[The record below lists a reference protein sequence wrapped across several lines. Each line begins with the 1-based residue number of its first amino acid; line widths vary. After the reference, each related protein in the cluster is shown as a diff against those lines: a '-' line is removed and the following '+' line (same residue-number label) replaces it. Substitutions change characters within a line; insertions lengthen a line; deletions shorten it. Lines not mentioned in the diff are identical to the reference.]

1 MLPIFGITNLRETFF
16 SGPAHFCLME
26 IRDADSLI
34 RGRARR
40 ADAISMVKAGISAVL
55 PENVVRNA
63 VRLEGHT
70 LSVQGRTYDLQAY
83 RHIYVAGGGK
93 AAATMAAELERLLG
107 SHITAGI
114 VNDRYG
120 TKSTVS
126 KIRVNQAGHPLPTE
140 DGRRGVG
147 EMLEMLSLAGKDDL
161 VIVLISGGG
170 SALLPCPAQGISL
183 EDKVRLTDLLLKS
196 GATIAEI
203 NCVRK
208 HSSCIK
214 GGQLVRYANGA
225 TVVSLI
231 VSDVVGD
238 DPGSIAS
245 GPTAPDGTTYAD
257 ALSILEKYQLKDRA
271 PQDIMR
277 HLEAGLHGDVPETLK
292 PGDPAFDR
300 AYNAVIAS
308 NIVALKATAA
318 EAQRLGYRP
327 IILGSHIKGES
338 REVGLVHAC
347 VGKECLSSGNPATV
361 PAAIISGGE
370 TTVTVRGPGKGG
382 RNQEFVLGFLR
393 DYRAGMTVISTD
405 TDGIDGA
412 TDACGAIADE
422 TTLPEAAALGQSVQ
436 SALDGNA
443 SYDFFKA
450 LGDLIF
456 TGPTGT
462 NVSDLRIV
470 LVYNQ

>member
-1 MLPIFGITNLRETFF
+1 
-16 SGPAHFCLME
+16 
-26 IRDADSLI
+26 
-34 RGRARR
+34 
-40 ADAISMVKAGISAVL
+40 MVKAGISAVL

-63 VRLEGHT
+63 VGLDGHT
-70 LSVQGRTYDLQAY
+70 LSVHGREYDLRAY

-93 AAATMAAELERLLG
+93 AAATMAAEPERLLG
-107 SHITAGI
+107 GRITAGI

-120 TKSTVS
+120 TKPVMG
-126 KIRVNQAGHPLPTE
+126 KIRVNQAGHPLPTG
-140 DGRRGVG
+140 DGKRGVE
-147 EMLEMLSLAGKDDL
+147 EMLEMLSHAEKDDL

-170 SALLPCPAQGISL
+170 SALLPCPAPGISL

-214 GGQLVRYANGA
+214 GGQLLRYVDGANVL
-225 TVVSLI
+225 TLI

-257 ALSILEKYQLKDRA
+257 ALAILEKYRLKEKA
-271 PQDIMR
+271 PRDIVR
-277 HLEAGLHGDVPETLK
+277 HLEAGLRGEVPETLK

-300 AYNAVIAS
+300 VYNVVIAS
-308 NIVALKATAA
+308 NIVALKAAAA
-318 EAQRLGYRP
+318 EALRLGYHP
-327 IILGSHIKGES
+327 LILGSHVKGES
-338 REVGLVHAC
+338 REVGLVHAGI
-347 VGKECLSSGNPATV
+347 GKECLSSGNPVSV

-370 TTVTVRGPGKGG
+370 TTVTVRGQGKGG

-393 DYRAGMTVISTD
+393 DYRQGMTVISAD

-422 TTLPEAAALGQSVQ
+422 TTLPRAASMGLSVQ
-436 SALDGNA
+436 SALDSNA
-443 SYDFFKA
+443 SHDFFKA